1 MQFTVHNDPAAI
13 RRGTLHFTAKDKSIQ
28 TPALIAYSIRGSV
41 PHLVPDNLNRL
52 PVDMVHVALEHL

>member
-1 MQFTVHNDPAAI
+1 MQFTAHNDPATV
-13 RRGTLHFTAKDKSIQ
+13 RRGTLHFSTKDKTIQ

-41 PHLVPDNLNRL
+41 PHLVPDNLNLL